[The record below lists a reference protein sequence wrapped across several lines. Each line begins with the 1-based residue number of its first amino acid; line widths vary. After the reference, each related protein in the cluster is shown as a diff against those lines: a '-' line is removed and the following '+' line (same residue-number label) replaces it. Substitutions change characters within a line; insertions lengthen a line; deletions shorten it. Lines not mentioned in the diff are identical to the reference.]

1 MKNLRY
7 IVFCVCACVALC
19 AAAEAP
25 TTGTVKNV
33 VDGVTIEL
41 ESGETVRYIGV
52 SDQAVFHPAYSEVF
66 EKQAAEA
73 NRKLVLGKKVRLE
86 YDILPQD
93 REGRLLAYVYL
104 DDVCVNAQLVK
115 SGAVQA
121 VATPPNLKN
130 IDLFM
135 KMQIEAQKSQ
145 TGIWGTPTP
154 SAGGMPA
161 APAPAV
167 SPGAAAKQ
175 PQIVWVSRSGNKY
188 HRQGCGKLDRG
199 PSPMPVDKAKEAGYS
214 PCLMCN
220 PPQ

>member
-1 MKNLRY
+1 
-7 IVFCVCACVALC
+7 VCACAAVC
-19 AAAEAP
+19 AAADAP
-25 TTGTVKNV
+25 ASGTVKNV

-52 SDQAVFHPAYSEVF
+52 SDQAVFHPAYSDVF

-73 NRKLVLGKKVRLE
+73 NRKLVLGKKARLE
-86 YDILPQD
+86 YDILQQD
-93 REGRLLAYVYL
+93 REGRLLAYVYI
-104 DDVCVNAQLVK
+104 DDLCVNAQLVK

-135 KMQIEAQKSQ
+135 KMQIEAQKGQ

-154 SAGGMPA
+154 SAGGMLA
-161 APAPAV
+161 VPAPAA
-167 SPGAAAKQ
+167 SPGAASKQ
-175 PQIVWVSRSGNKY
+175 PQVVWVSRSGNKF
-188 HRQGCGKLDRG
+188 HRQGCSKLGRN

-220 PPQ
+220 PLQ